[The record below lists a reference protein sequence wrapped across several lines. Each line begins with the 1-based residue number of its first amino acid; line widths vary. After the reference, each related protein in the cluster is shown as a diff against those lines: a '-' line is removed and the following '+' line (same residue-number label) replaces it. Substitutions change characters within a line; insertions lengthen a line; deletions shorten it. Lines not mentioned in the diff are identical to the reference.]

1 MSWLRR
7 RMMAN
12 VGGIDPHAFAFSD
25 VYIKGSSG
33 SWAYIC
39 LNMAGNMLS
48 PIIPISV
55 GDTVTFS
62 ANSTNDDNGNL
73 LLFGADYSYRSYYGL
88 NTNPRTVTISDSNY
102 SYCALWFKTD
112 NLASSY
118 VVNNTTG
125 AEFRGNTISSSQIL
139 PFTEF
144 RSRSPIASSI
154 DWTNEQ
160 GDFIH
165 WNGYIYTSFSYQ
177 NRTIYPYRMA
187 TTIGPNASQHVVNAF
202 MSVIIPLERFVPDDN
217 GYHIQFYGGGNTE
230 AYLKLFD
237 NAGLN
242 VDYYSC
248 KSSPRSIVLPLN
260 TRYDSVQL
268 CAPYNLYQQCFINDE
283 IAGAAIWTPLNQ

>member
-1 MSWLRR
+1 
-7 RMMAN
+7 MAN
-12 VGGIDPHAFAFSD
+12 VGGGEDPHAFVFSD
-25 VYIKGSSG
+25 MYILANTGL
-33 SWAYIC
+33 WAYIC

-48 PIIPISV
+48 PLIPIEV
-55 GDTVTFS
+55 GDSVTFS
-62 ANSTNDDNGNL
+62 ANTTGDTNGRL
-73 LLFGADYSYRSYYGL
+73 LLFGADYSYRSAYAL
-88 NTNPRTVTISDSNY
+88 SANPRTVTISNSDY
-102 SYCALWFKTD
+102 RYCVLWFKTD
-112 NLASSY
+112 NLAGSY

-165 WNGYIYTSFSYQ
+165 WNSYTNTTFANQ
-177 NRTIYPYRMA
+177 NGNIYPYRMA
-187 TTIGPNASQHVVNAF
+187 TTIGPNASQHVVDAF
-202 MSVIIPLERFVPDDN
+202 MSVIIPLERFVTDDN
-217 GYHIQFYGGGNTE
+217 GYHIQFYGGGNTQ

-237 NAGLN
+237 NAGLYAN
-242 VDYYSC
+242 YYSC
-248 KSSPRSIVLPLN
+248 QSSPRSVVLPLN

>member
-25 VYIKGSSG
+25 VYIKGNG
-33 SWAYIC
+33 TWANIC
-39 LNMAGNMLS
+39 LNNAGNMLS

-55 GDTVTFS
+55 GDSVTYS
-62 ANSTNDDNGNL
+62 ANTTGDVNGNL
-73 LLFGADYSYRSYYGL
+73 LLFGADYSYQNYYGL
-88 NTNPRTVTISDSNY
+88 NTNPRTVTISNSIFR
-102 SYCALWFKTD
+102 YCALWFKTD

-118 VVNNTTG
+118 VVNNMTG
-125 AEFRGNTISSSQIL
+125 AEFRGNAIPSSQIL

-144 RSRSPIASSI
+144 RGRSPIASSI

-165 WNGYIYTSFSYQ
+165 WNSGIYTTFTNE

-187 TTIGPNASQHVVNAF
+187 TTIGPSASQNVVDAF
-202 MSVIIPLERFVPDDN
+202 MSVVIPLTRFVTDAN
-217 GYHIQFYGGGNTE
+217 GYHIQFYGGGNTA
-230 AYLKLFD
+230 AYIKLFD
-237 NAGLN
+237 NAGLYAN
-242 VDYYSC
+242 YYSC
-248 KSSPRSIVLPLN
+248 QASPRSVVLPLD

>member
-25 VYIKGSSG
+25 MYIRGYG
-33 SWAYIC
+33 TWAYIF
-39 LNMAGNMLS
+39 LNMEGNMLS

-55 GDTVTFS
+55 GDSVTYS
-62 ANSTNDDNGNL
+62 ANTTGDVNGNL
-73 LLFGADYSYRSYYGL
+73 LLFGADYSYQNYYGL
-88 NTNPRTVTISDSNY
+88 NTNPRTVTISNSIFR
-102 SYCALWFKTD
+102 YCALWFKTD
-112 NLASSY
+112 NLANSY
-118 VVNNTTG
+118 VVNNMTG
-125 AEFRGNTISSSQIL
+125 DEFRGNTISSSQIL

-165 WNGYIYTSFSYQ
+165 WNSDINMTFTNK
-177 NRTIYPYRMA
+177 NRTIYPYSMA
-187 TTIGPNASQHVVNAF
+187 TTIGPTASQHVMDAF

-217 GYHIQFYGGGNTE
+217 GYHIQFYAGGVTN

-237 NAGLN
+237 NAGLYAN
-242 VDYYSC
+242 YYSC
-248 KSSPRSIVLPLN
+248 NSSPRSVVLPLD

-268 CAPYNLYQQCFINDE
+268 CAPYNIYQQCFINDE
-283 IAGAAIWTPLNQ
+283 IAGATIWAPLNQ